1 MGSNRSANSY
11 LPRIYEHIEKYIELM
26 LQHNETFFQDRELVA
41 TFNERKNYVLIHGKR
56 GKYLME
62 AKTLIKNIVESLVC
76 LFVKDT
82 HVEYKTMGKYLKK
95 ATLYPVHF
103 AKFSNNI
110 AIVISKDN
118 ILKQLINKSASFMK
132 YIGLEMELDQT
143 QTSVDPSVGFY
154 ILPSNSLELKMEK
167 IREKAQLKN
176 HDVYS
181 HLGIRYLKKV
191 FIQAGKKV
199 PHEYK

>member
-1 MGSNRSANSY
+1 M
-11 LPRIYEHIEKYIELM
+11 
-26 LQHNETFFQDRELVA
+26 
-41 TFNERKNYVLIHGKR
+41 
-56 GKYLME
+56 
-62 AKTLIKNIVESLVC
+62 C

-82 HVEYKTMGKYLKK
+82 QVEYKTMGKYLKK

-103 AKFSNNI
+103 AKFTNSI

-154 ILPSNSLELKMEK
+154 ILPSNSLDLKMEK
-167 IREKAQLKN
+167 IREKAQIKN